1 MPSWPLLIFEDLYFG
16 KIGVSKQQFPAA
28 GSILMAVASASGRQP
43 PVPDALGGVSRNG
56 WSNRVLG
63 VDSRYYIMLYIYRD
77 DIGNYLLYLTIS
89 VMILIDIII
98 IYYYR
103 VMLVACSICHT
114 ISFNARSFWCLVGGE
129 KPCRRCCVPPAQANL
144 AWSLQIRFDSP

>member
-1 MPSWPLLIFEDLYFG
+1 MMMMKMFIITRSMLFKHGIFTHHAIMPSWPSLIFEDLYFG

-43 PVPDALGGVSRNG
+43 PVPDALGGVKQRVKQ
-56 WSNRVLG
+56 RVLG
-63 VDSRYYIMLYIYRD
+63 VDSRYYIH

-98 IYYYR
+98 IGD
-103 VMLVACSICHT
+103 VSSM
-114 ISFNARSFWCLVGGE
+114 
-129 KPCRRCCVPPAQANL
+129 
-144 AWSLQIRFDSP
+144 